1 MFGIGVP
8 ELILILVIGLVV
20 FGPGKLPEV
29 GRAVGKSIREFKKA
43 TTAVTEELEAA
54 PEKPRREA
62 KAIRSAPSCPSR
74 VRPPS
79 PSTRMPPSKAPT
91 RRRGPS

>member
-8 ELILILVIGLVV
+8 ELILILIIGLVV

-43 TTAVTEELEAA
+43 TTAVSEELDAA
-54 PEKPRREA
+54 PEKSRREVKAETKTEEKAEAGAEA
-62 KAIRSAPSCPSR
+62 K
-74 VRPPS
+74 
-79 PSTRMPPSKAPT
+79 
-91 RRRGPS
+91 

>member
-43 TTAVTEELEAA
+43 TTAVTEELDAA

-62 KAIRSAPSCPSR
+62 KAETKSEAPAEAEA
-74 VRPPS
+74 
-79 PSTRMPPSKAPT
+79 K
-91 RRRGPS
+91 

>member
-8 ELILILVIGLVV
+8 ELILILIIGLVV

-43 TTAVTEELEAA
+43 TSAVTEEINAE
-54 PEKPRREA
+54 PEKPRLEA
-62 KAIRSAPSCPSR
+62 KAEKTPAEK
-74 VRPPS
+74 
-79 PSTRMPPSKAPT
+79 TDAEAK
-91 RRRGPS
+91 

>member
-1 MFGIGVP
+1 M
-8 ELILILVIGLVV
+8 VIGLVV

-43 TTAVTEELEAA
+43 TTAVTEELEAS

-62 KAIRSAPSCPSR
+62 KAETKKEETAEAE
-74 VRPPS
+74 
-79 PSTRMPPSKAPT
+79 TK
-91 RRRGPS
+91 

>member
-62 KAIRSAPSCPSR
+62 KAEA
-74 VRPPS
+74 
-79 PSTRMPPSKAPT
+79 KAEEPAKAEAK
-91 RRRGPS
+91 

>member
-8 ELILILVIGLVV
+8 ELILILIIGLVV

-43 TTAVTEELEAA
+43 TTAVTEEINAE
-54 PEKPRREA
+54 PEKPRLEA
-62 KAIRSAPSCPSR
+62 KTEKTSAW
-74 VRPPS
+74 RP
-79 PSTRMPPSKAPT
+79 
-91 RRRGPS
+91 

>member
-20 FGPGKLPEV
+20 FGPRKLPDV

-43 TTAVTEELEAA
+43 TTAVTEELDAA

-62 KAIRSAPSCPSR
+62 KAEA
-74 VRPPS
+74 
-79 PSTRMPPSKAPT
+79 KAEEPAKAEAK
-91 RRRGPS
+91 

>member
-54 PEKPRREA
+54 PEKPRIEA
-62 KAIRSAPSCPSR
+62 KTETKKEETVEAEA
-74 VRPPS
+74 
-79 PSTRMPPSKAPT
+79 K
-91 RRRGPS
+91 

>member
-8 ELILILVIGLVV
+8 ELILILIIGLVV

-43 TTAVTEELEAA
+43 TTAVTEELDAA
-54 PEKPRREA
+54 SEKPRRDV
-62 KAIRSAPSCPSR
+62 KAE
-74 VRPPS
+74 
-79 PSTRMPPSKAPT
+79 TKAEEPADKAET
-91 RRRGPS
+91 K